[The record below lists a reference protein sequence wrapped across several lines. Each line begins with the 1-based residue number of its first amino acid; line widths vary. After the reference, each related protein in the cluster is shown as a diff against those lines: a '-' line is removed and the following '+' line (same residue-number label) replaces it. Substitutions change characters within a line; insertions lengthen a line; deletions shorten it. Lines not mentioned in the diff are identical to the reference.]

1 MLEEAGPHSLGFPLG
16 CRSYRNQ
23 SGVLCLQPLHLCFCE
38 ADYPKRLQ
46 LSTWPLTMVIWSSD
60 YATRY
65 PEAVPPRSCDTEQV
79 LKALVNIYACVG
91 VPKEILS
98 DQGMNFTS
106 QLMKEI
112 QNLLHV
118 KAI

>member
-1 MLEEAGPHSLGFPLG
+1 MPEGLPRSVLRAPLVLLPVMKTPFERIPMDIVGPFPKSQVG
-16 CRSYRNQ
+16 NRF
-23 SGVLCLQPLHLCFCE
+23 VL
-38 ADYPKRLQ
+38 
-46 LSTWPLTMVIWSSD
+46 VICD

-79 LKALVNIYACVG
+79 LKVLVNIYACVG